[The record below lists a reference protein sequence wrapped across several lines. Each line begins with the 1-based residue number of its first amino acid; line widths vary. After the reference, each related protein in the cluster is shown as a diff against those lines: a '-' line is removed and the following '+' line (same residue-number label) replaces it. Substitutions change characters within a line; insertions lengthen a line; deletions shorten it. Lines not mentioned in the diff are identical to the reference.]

1 MLRPDQITDM
11 IRQPHS
17 SNQTDNN
24 NPLQKD
30 IKSLHPLSST
40 LSTNV
45 QSSPSYRAKSYRL
58 FYMLDYLLS
67 RQPPGKGEDLTDS
80 GLSTII
86 ANLALVVGVV
96 ILKPAV
102 EQHFRV
108 TIEHYISLTLNN
120 RQSLKAVVDA
130 RRDLLS
136 PALDGLG
143 TLHLNKPA
151 QATIASAV
159 TVVKFAPTP
168 VQVVQEQSTMGP
180 TWGIFAC
187 AMLALVGTVLAF
199 QHHRQA
205 SSFGWS
211 SPSAA
216 SSSGSSLQ
224 PFSRDSTP
232 PADDFSDEPSDS
244 DGHPPPLPTFDIF
257 YDPLILSLD
266 KAVDI
271 GDKKGVRDMDGAP
284 PPPPPSSPTPVEDG
298 DAFKNKSAIFRWSSL
313 TLVLSIISFVINRFF
328 KSRGKTHK
336 VSTPIASESITVNE
350 ISANVTTVFPSAAA
364 KHVIKSTPVIKS
376 TYLNLL
382 RLVEIGTESPTVNA
396 PTLVMSLVSH
406 PVSQRSRKFMNAVFS
421 LLVMVCLHRLPFI
434 AEYLLDYHLKRT
446 MNLFF
451 PTPIR
456 GRSLEALDVIVENV
470 CDLFFLFGH
479 VLINSRPDWRC

>member
-1 MLRPDQITDM
+1 ML
-11 IRQPHS
+11 H
-17 SNQTDNN
+17 
-24 NPLQKD
+24 
-30 IKSLHPLSST
+30 
-40 LSTNV
+40 
-45 QSSPSYRAKSYRL
+45 Y
-58 FYMLDYLLS
+58 FLS
-67 RQPPGKGEDLTDS
+67 RQPPGKGEDLADS
-80 GLSTII
+80 GLSSII
-86 ANLALVVGVV
+86 ANIALVVGVV
-96 ILKPAV
+96 ILKPAI

-108 TIEHYISLTLNN
+108 TIDHYTSLTLNN

-136 PALDGLG
+136 PALDGLS
-143 TLHLNKPA
+143 TLHLKSPA

-159 TVVKFAPTP
+159 TVVKLAPTP

-180 TWGIFAC
+180 AWGIFAC

-224 PFSRDSTP
+224 PSSRDSTP
-232 PADDFSDEPSDS
+232 PADDSSDEPSDS
-244 DGHPPPLPTFDIF
+244 DGHPPPLPIFDIF
-257 YDPLILSLD
+257 YDPLILRLD

-271 GDKKGVRDMDGAP
+271 GDEKGVRDMDGAP

-298 DAFKNKSAIFRWSSL
+298 DAFKTKSAIFKWSSL

-336 VSTPIASESITVNE
+336 VSTPTASESITL
-350 ISANVTTVFPSAAA
+350 NVAAVFPSATA

-376 TYLNLL
+376 AYLNLL
-382 RLVEIGTESPTVNA
+382 RLVGFGTEGPTVNTL
-396 PTLVMSLVSH
+396 TLVMSLVSH

-434 AEYLLDYHLKRT
+434 AEYLLGYHLKRT

-456 GRSLEALDVIVENV
+456 GRSLEALDIVVESV
-470 CDLFFLFGH
+470 CDLFFS
-479 VLINSRPDWRC
+479 V